1 MLNPA
6 TPRLSRRQVPE
17 TPPASTSKKQL
28 GGKLP
33 VFALPNRT
41 PKQQYGKHQ
50 QQYDQQYQQHK
61 QLETPAT
68 NKINRVVDLG
78 PPPSTSLPLLPQF
91 TPNRSPHRRRRVTPG
106 DLFALDAI
114 SMLLPNHAVSGSG
127 RKTAGTLKSLKAPF
141 LLACEELAKLNENL
155 AFEEEA
161 PSDSDNSDIE
171 VQFKKFGSESI
182 MDSPSKKPRRK
193 VVRGLAEPH
202 ALDFH
207 GSAVPSTP
215 GKQIISEEQVR
226 QWHGD
231 SGRLEF
237 VIDHQDW
244 KEMKSEPLVNP
255 FIDCGSTG
263 ATSRNTARN
272 KSNINFDTHMELI
285 NHRTG
290 ERLVEPLSPSQKL
303 LRPRRIDFSQI

>member
-17 TPPASTSKKQL
+17 TPPASTSKKPL
-28 GGKLP
+28 EGKVP
-33 VFALPNRT
+33 VFALPNKT
-41 PKQQYGKHQ
+41 PNTHYGKQKQQF
-50 QQYDQQYQQHK
+50 K

-68 NKINRVVDLG
+68 NGLNRIVDLC
-78 PPPSTSLPLLPQF
+78 PPPSASLPLLPQF
-91 TPNRSPHRRRRVTPG
+91 TPNRSPHHRRRRVTPG

-127 RKTAGTLKSLKAPF
+127 RKTIGSSKALKAPF

-161 PSDSDNSDIE
+161 ASGSDNSDIE
-171 VQFKKFGSESI
+171 MQFKNFDSASLME
-182 MDSPSKKPRRK
+182 SPSKKPKR
-193 VVRGLAEPH
+193 RGLA
-202 ALDFH
+202 
-207 GSAVPSTP
+207 GSRTTDIIGAPPSTP
-215 GKQIISEEQVR
+215 GKQIITEEQVR
-226 QWHGD
+226 QWHED

-237 VIDHQDW
+237 VMDQDW
-244 KEMKSEPLVNP
+244 ADMKSELVNP
-255 FIDCGSTG
+255 FTESSSSS
-263 ATSRNTARN
+263 AARNTRRI
-272 KSNINFDTHMELI
+272 KSDINYDTHMELI

-290 ERLVEPLSPSQKL
+290 ERKVEPLSPSQRL